1 MKLRGPHTSSIFI
14 LAMPVPRLC
23 FCLDIL
29 VSTVVHSWV
38 LDLPWTQVHFLRNY
52 YPAHPFSCLAHQ
64 GLNFELL
71 CLTFSLFLKSSLTTW
86 TTTTWITNLEL
97 SGWEDALEKGKATHS
112 SILTWKIPWTVHGW
126 GHKGLDTTVWL
137 SLSKFL
143 LSGAIKILTGL
154 FAFDKLDLL
163 E

>member
-112 SILTWKIPWTVHGW
+112 SILTWKIPWTVHGVT
-126 GHKGLDTTVWL
+126 KGWTRLCDFHFQN
-137 SLSKFL
+137 SCFL
-143 LSGAIKILTGL
+143 GPLKYWQDYLPSTSQIC
-154 FAFDKLDLL
+154 
-163 E
+163 